1 MNEVM
6 EKTSEQVPAMRFA
19 GFKGPWKAQAFGE
32 LAEFTKGKG
41 ISKQDI
47 SAEGELPCIR
57 YAELYTVYGEVIDEV
72 VSRTA
77 LEADG
82 LELSQAGDVIIPASG
97 ETAEDIARAACV
109 KNAGVALGGDLNII
123 RSSLDGTFLA
133 YHLNGVQRLAIAS
146 LAQGKSV
153 VHLYP
158 HQLRILDIRFPTLPE
173 QQKIAAFLGAVDRKI
188 QQLKR
193 KQALLEQYK
202 KGVVQQLFT
211 QELRFKREDGG
222 EFPEWEEVPLGDLFE
237 RVTRKNVEN
246 NQNVLTISA
255 QQGLIDQEKYFNK
268 SVSAAN
274 ITGYSLLHRGEF
286 AYNKSYSKGYPM
298 GATKRLDRYDKGVV
312 SPLYIC
318 FRLATPDSS
327 DFYAQYFES
336 GVMNTELEAITQ
348 EGARNH
354 GMLNISIP
362 GFFRD
367 ITIPR
372 PSFEEQSRVA
382 GFLMALDAKVAG
394 VAQAVAA
401 AQKWKKGLLQQ
412 MFV

>member
-1 MNEVM
+1 MQAEVM
-6 EKTSEQVPAMRFA
+6 EKTSEQVPALRFA
-19 GFKGPWKAQAFGE
+19 GFKGPWRTEAFGE

-47 SAEGELPCIR
+47 SDEGDLACIR
-57 YAELYTVYGEVIDEV
+57 YAELYTVYGEVIDDV

-158 HQLRILDIRFPTLPE
+158 DQLRTLDIRFPTLPE

-222 EFPEWEEVPLGDLFE
+222 EFPEWEEKRLGD
-237 RVTRKNVEN
+237 
-246 NQNVLTISA
+246 VLTYEQPTKYIVKSTEYSDAYAIPVLTAGKTFILGYTDETKGIYRPDHPVIIFDDFTTANKFVDFPFKVKSSA
-255 QQGLIDQEKYFNK
+255 MKILICDPETASIKFVYEAMQLIDH
-268 SVSAAN
+268 VV
-274 ITGYSLLHRGEF
+274 GDH
-286 AYNKSYSKGYPM
+286 
-298 GATKRLDRYDKGVV
+298 KR
-312 SPLYIC
+312 
-318 FRLATPDSS
+318 
-327 DFYAQYFES
+327 
-336 GVMNTELEAITQ
+336 
-348 EGARNH
+348 H
-354 GMLNISIP
+354 WISI
-362 GFFRD
+362 FED
-367 ITIPR
+367 IGIPF
-372 PSFEEQSRVA
+372 PSLEEQTRIA

-394 VAQAVAA
+394 VAQSVAA

-412 MFV
+412 MFL